1 MRRTVRTAARQE
13 HAILGN
19 LLREKREA
27 AGLSQRDVARKLD
40 RTQAFVWKVEQGVQ
54 HVDVATLID
63 FAALVGTTAADL
75 VRAVESEKPP
85 A

>member
-13 HAILGN
+13 HVVLGS

-27 AGLSQRDVARKLD
+27 AGLSQRDVARELD

-54 HVDVATLID
+54 HMDLATLID
-63 FAALVGTTAADL
+63 YAKLLGVAASEL
-75 VRAVESEKPP
+75 VREVEGHEKL
-85 A
+85 